1 MREQLATSGSLFQQ
15 AVAVV
20 GALLVL
26 AGYLALQ
33 TGRLGRESRVFNA
46 LNFFGSA
53 LLTWVAIVDRRW
65 GFILL
70 EGVWAL
76 LSVPAMVW
84 RRPDPARTRSADP
97 P

>member
-1 MREQLATSGSLFQQ
+1 MREQLTVSGSPLQQ
-15 AVAVV
+15 AVSVL

-26 AGYLALQ
+26 AAYAALQ
-33 TGRLGRESRVFNA
+33 TGRLGRETRLFNA

-53 LLTWVAIVDRRW
+53 LLTWVAIVDVRW

-76 LSVPAMVW
+76 LSVPGMVK
-84 RRPDPARTRSADP
+84 RGVGGRG
-97 P
+97 

>member
-1 MREQLATSGSLFQQ
+1 MREQLASGSTLQQ

-26 AGYLALQ
+26 SAYVALQ
-33 TGRLGRESRVFNA
+33 TGRLGRETRTFSA

-53 LLTWVAIVDRRW
+53 LLTWVAVLDGRW

-70 EGVWAL
+70 EGAWAL
-76 LSVPAMVW
+76 ISAPGMLRKA
-84 RRPDPARTRSADP
+84 TR
-97 P
+97 